1 MGFAQL
7 ALPFR
12 LSTVSIEGGAQ
23 RIGVGRLL
31 TAFMLHTNKQLVI
44 VANVLIVA
52 AHNQIIVGCLRRSAL
67 QLGGT
72 RVACPE
78 CDSRE
83 ACDVRTAPTCES
95 VLGANSTR
103 RRVPN
108 SEQLVVKRHRGG
120 TDVV

>member
-7 ALPFR
+7 ALPLR
-12 LSTVSIEGGAQ
+12 LSTMSIEGGAQ
-23 RIGVGRLL
+23 RIGVGCLL
-31 TAFMLHTNKQLVI
+31 TAFVLHTNKQLII
-44 VANVLIVA
+44 VANVLIVS

-72 RVACPE
+72 WIPRPE
-78 CDSRE
+78 CDSRQ

-95 VLGANSTR
+95 VLGAGRTR

-108 SEQLVVKRHRGG
+108 SEQLVVKRHRCG